1 MKGDGRVLRHAPLGS
16 EIALDRDV
24 ALCAV
29 HRPRPFGLI
38 GSVLERREKFLD
50 WESTIWKFREQPEAR
65 GEAERGRARVRR
77 AGAPGRRRHRHGR
90 GPAPLVDVY
99 FTRGLLVT

>member
-1 MKGDGRVLRHAPLGS
+1 MNCFVSSNGTSSIAVRGRKTTPGTGISYRRAPALAGEVKGDGRVLRHAPLGS

-38 GSVLERREKFLD
+38 GSVLERREKFLN
-50 WESTIWKFREQPEAR
+50 WESTIWKFREQPEA
-65 GEAERGRARVRR
+65 
-77 AGAPGRRRHRHGR
+77 
-90 GPAPLVDVY
+90 
-99 FTRGLLVT
+99 